1 MKILLI
7 IAIAGARFAAFA
19 QSSPIIASAGYSS
32 PEPLQA
38 APGQVVT
45 LFVRDVPRTAD
56 GQLRSGKASGLPL
69 SNALAGLSVAIIQAS
84 GTLRA
89 PIFAVR
95 QESEC
100 DAAGADEASCL
111 LTAIQ
116 IQVPYDLAADISL
129 SPLKRVIYGPLAQVR
144 IDVDGRS
151 GRPFALQPL
160 PDNAHV
166 LTSCDAS
173 WNTSA
178 GVECQRSVYHTD
190 GTVADENAPARPG
203 ETVVVYA
210 YGLGPTNANAV
221 AGIAAASAAPVTDLL
236 GAPRLVAALQKDFV
250 NALSSTPRRFAD
262 SRTLGDVIP
271 IAFAGLLPGGVGVY
285 QVNITLPQDLT
296 SYPCGG
302 EAHSNAVLN
311 LSSLQGTESIALCVQ
326 Q

>member
-7 IAIAGARFAAFA
+7 IVMAGAQGFA

-32 PEPLQA
+32 PAPLEA

-45 LFVRDVPRTAD
+45 MFVRDVPRGAD
-56 GQLRSGKASGLPL
+56 GRLRSETASGLPL
-69 SNALAGLSVAIIQAS
+69 PTVLGGISVAINQTS
-84 GTLRA
+84 GTLNA

-100 DAAGADEASCL
+100 QAAGVEEASCL

-116 IQVPYDLAADISL
+116 IQVPYNLTADISL
-129 SPLKRVIYGPLAQVR
+129 SPTRRVIYGPLAQAR

-151 GRPFALQPL
+151 GRSFALQPL

-166 LTSCDAS
+166 LTSCDLS
-173 WNTSA
+173 WDTSA
-178 GVECQRSVYHTD
+178 GKECRRSVYHAD
-190 GTVADENAPARPG
+190 GTVADANAPAKPG

-210 YGLGPTNANAV
+210 YGLGPTRANTV
-221 AGIAAASAAPVTDLL
+221 AGNAATAAAPVIDLL
-236 GAPRLVAALQKDFV
+236 GAPRLTAALQKDFL
-250 NALSSTPRRFAD
+250 NASSSSPRVFAD

-271 IAFAGLLPGGVGVY
+271 IAFTGLMAGGVGVY
-285 QVNITLPQDLT
+285 QVNITLPQDSA

-302 EAHSNAVLN
+302 DVRSNSILN
-311 LSSLQGTESIALCVQ
+311 LSSLQGTESIALCIQ

>member
-1 MKILLI
+1 MKTLLI
-7 IAIAGARFAAFA
+7 IAIAGAHCFALA

-32 PEPLQA
+32 PAPLQA

-45 LFVRDVPRTAD
+45 MFVRDVPRAAD
-56 GQLRSGKASGLPL
+56 GHLRSDKASGLPL
-69 SNALAGLSVAIIQAS
+69 PTALGGISVAIVQTS
-84 GTLRA
+84 GTLKA

-100 DAAGADEASCL
+100 QADGVDEASCL

-129 SPLKRVIYGPLAQVR
+129 SPLKRVIYGPLAQAR

-166 LTSCDAS
+166 LTSCDIS
-173 WNTSA
+173 WDTSP
-178 GVECQRSVYHTD
+178 GTECQRSVYHAD
-190 GTVADENAPARPG
+190 GTVADVKAPAKPG

-210 YGLGPTNANAV
+210 YGLGATNATAV
-221 AGIAAASAAPVTDLL
+221 AGTAATSAVPVTDLL
-236 GAPRLVAALQKDFV
+236 GAPRLIAALQKDFL
-250 NALSSTPRRFAD
+250 NASSSSPRVFAD
-262 SRTLGDVIP
+262 SRNLGDVIP
-271 IAFAGLLPGGVGVY
+271 IAFAGLMPGGVGIY

-296 SYPCGG
+296 LYPCGG
-302 EAHSNAVLN
+302 DVHANSVLN
-311 LSSLQGTESIALCVQ
+311 LSSLQGTESIALCIQ

>member
-1 MKILLI
+1 MKTLLI
-7 IAIAGARFAAFA
+7 IAIVGAHCFAFA
-19 QSSPIIASAGYSS
+19 QPSPIIASAGYSS
-32 PEPLQA
+32 PEPFQA

-45 LFVRDVPRTAD
+45 MFVRDVPRAAD

-69 SNALAGLSVAIIQAS
+69 PNALGGLSVAIIQAS

-100 DAAGADEASCL
+100 EAAGADEASCL

-144 IDVDGRS
+144 IDVDGHS

-178 GVECQRSVYHTD
+178 GMECQRSVYHTD

-210 YGLGPTNANAV
+210 YGLGTTNANAV
-221 AGIAAASAAPVTDLL
+221 AGTAATSAVPVTDLL
-236 GAPRLVAALQKDFV
+236 GAPRLLAALQKNFL
-250 NALSSTPRRFAD
+250 NASSSTPRRFAD

-271 IAFAGLLPGGVGVY
+271 IAFVGLMPGGVGVY

-302 EAHSNAVLN
+302 EAHSNSLLN

>member
-1 MKILLI
+1 MKTSLI
-7 IAIAGARFAAFA
+7 IAIAGAHYFAFA
-19 QSSPIIASAGYSS
+19 QSSPIIAGAGYSS
-32 PEPLQA
+32 PSPLQV

-45 LFVRDVPRTAD
+45 LFVHDVPRTVD
-56 GQLRSGKASGLPL
+56 GQLRSGKASSLPL
-69 SNALAGLSVAIIQAS
+69 PNALGGISVAIVQAS
-84 GTLRA
+84 GTLHA

-100 DAAGADEASCL
+100 ETAAADEASCL

-129 SPLKRVIYGPLAQVR
+129 STLKRVIYGPLAQIR

-160 PDNAHV
+160 PDNAHL

-173 WNTSA
+173 WDTSP
-178 GVECQRSVYHTD
+178 GKECQRSVYHAD
-190 GTVADENAPARPG
+190 GTVADEKAAARPG

-210 YGLGPTNANAV
+210 YGLGTTNANAV
-221 AGIAAASAAPVTDLL
+221 AGTAVTSAVPVTDLL
-236 GAPRLVAALQKDFV
+236 GAPRLIAALQKDIL
-250 NALSSTPRRFAD
+250 NASSSTPRTFAD
-262 SRTLGDVIP
+262 SRYLGDIIP
-271 IAFAGLLPGGVGVY
+271 IAFAGLIPGGVGVY
-285 QVNITLPQDLT
+285 QVNITLPQDLN

-302 EAHSNAVLN
+302 DVHSNAVLN
-311 LSSLQGTESIALCVQ
+311 LSSLQGTELVALCVQ

>member
-7 IAIAGARFAAFA
+7 MAIAGAHGFA

-32 PEPLQA
+32 PAPLQA

-45 LFVRDVPRTAD
+45 MFVRDVPRSAD
-56 GQLRSGKASGLPL
+56 GRLRSETASGLPL
-69 SNALAGLSVAIIQAS
+69 PVALGGIAVTIVQAS
-84 GTLRA
+84 GTLKA

-100 DAAGADEASCL
+100 QAAGVDEASCL

-116 IQVPYDLAADISL
+116 IQVPYDLDADISL
-129 SPLKRVIYGPLAQVR
+129 SRLRRVIYAPLAQAR

-173 WNTSA
+173 WDTSA
-178 GVECQRSVYHTD
+178 GKECQRSVYHAD
-190 GTVADENAPARPG
+190 GRVADVNAPAKPG

-210 YGLGPTNANAV
+210 YGLGATSTNTV
-221 AGIAAASAAPVTDLL
+221 AGAAATSGAPVTDLL
-236 GAPRLVAALQKDFV
+236 GAPRLAAALLKDFL
-250 NALSSTPRRFAD
+250 NASSSSPRVFAD

-271 IAFAGLLPGGVGVY
+271 IAYAALMPGRVGVY

-302 EAHSNAVLN
+302 DVHSNSVLN
-311 LSSLQGTESIALCVQ
+311 VTSLQGTESIALCIQ